1 MKDYK
6 YTINGNIYKVTIGE
20 IEENVAHV
28 EVNGTPYLVEMEKA
42 VKTVAK
48 PVVKARPTTP
58 AAPTTQLNRPS
69 AAAAAGGAGT
79 IKSPLPGVILNVK
92 VNVGDTVKKGDTIMI
107 LEAMKMENAIK
118 ADRDGKI
125 ASISV
130 KQGES
135 VLEGAALATIE

>member
-6 YTINGNIYKVTIGE
+6 YTINGNIYKVTIGD

-28 EVNGTPYLVEMEKA
+28 EVNGTPYLVEMEKV

-69 AAAAAGGAGT
+69 AAAGAGAGT

-92 VNVGDTVKKGDTIMI
+92 VNVGDAVKKGDTIII

-125 ASISV
+125 AAINV

-135 VLEGAALATIE
+135 VLEGAALVTIE

>member
-28 EVNGTPYLVEMEKA
+28 EVNGTPYLVEMEKV

-58 AAPTTQLNRPS
+58 AAPTTKLNRPS
-69 AAAAAGGAGT
+69 AAAAAGAGT

-135 VLEGAALATIE
+135 VLEGAALVTIE

>member
-6 YTINGNIYKVTIGE
+6 YTINGNIYKVTIGD

-28 EVNGTPYLVEMEKA
+28 EVNGTPYLVEMEKV

-69 AAAAAGGAGT
+69 ATAAAGAGT

-92 VNVGDTVKKGDTIMI
+92 VNVGDAVKKGDTIMI

-135 VLEGAALATIE
+135 VLEGAALVTIE

>member
-6 YTINGNIYKVTIGE
+6 YTINGNIYKVTIGD

-28 EVNGTPYLVEMEKA
+28 EVNGTPYLVEMEKV

-69 AAAAAGGAGT
+69 AAAAAGAGT

-92 VNVGDTVKKGDTIMI
+92 VNVGDAVKKGDTIMI

-135 VLEGAALATIE
+135 VLEGAALVTIE

>member
-6 YTINGNIYKVTIGE
+6 YTINGNIYKVTIGD

-28 EVNGTPYLVEMEKA
+28 EVNGTPYLVEMEKV

-69 AAAAAGGAGT
+69 AAAAGAGT

-92 VNVGDTVKKGDTIMI
+92 VNVGDAV
-107 LEAMKMENAIK
+107 
-118 ADRDGKI
+118 
-125 ASISV
+125 
-130 KQGES
+130 
-135 VLEGAALATIE
+135 

>member
-6 YTINGNIYKVTIGE
+6 YTINGNIYKVTIGD

-69 AAAAAGGAGT
+69 AAAAGGAGT
-79 IKSPLPGVILNVK
+79 IKSPLPGVILTVK

>member
-6 YTINGNIYKVTIGE
+6 YTINGNIYKVTIGD
-20 IEENVAHV
+20 IEENIAHV
-28 EVNGTPYLVEMEKA
+28 EVNGTPYLVEMEKV

-48 PVVKARPTTP
+48 PAVKARPTTP

-69 AAAAAGGAGT
+69 AAAAAGAGT

>member
-6 YTINGNIYKVTIGE
+6 YTINGNIYKVTIGD
-20 IEENVAHV
+20 IEENIAHV
-28 EVNGTPYLVEMEKA
+28 EVNGTPYLVEMEKV

-69 AAAAAGGAGT
+69 AAAAAGAGT

-92 VNVGDTVKKGDTIMI
+92 VNVGDAVKKGDTIMI

-135 VLEGAALATIE
+135 VLEGAALVTIE